1 MKKKIISLAIAS
13 SALLAACGS
22 SSDDVEQGSTTTE
35 PQAEEVLTLVAVGD
49 ISCSQAQ
56 RNSGDYDCADE
67 QVAQLVRTIDPDY
80 ALLLGDIQY
89 NSHTVENFDRNFG
102 VIWQDI
108 IPISMPIPGN
118 HEYAEGGARGYYA
131 KWGER
136 FGTSGYYSRLLNNDW
151 VLIGLN
157 TNDQCSDVDCSR
169 ISEQYAWLGA
179 ELNKYGHQCV
189 IPMMHQPRY
198 SSGNHGSN
206 KVVSDMFDLMDGN
219 NVPLVL
225 TAHDHHYE
233 RFETYKGI
241 DMEPVQFVVGTGGK
255 GLRSVGQPIPGS
267 VKMIDDEHGVLVL
280 EIKGK
285 TVNTYFIDID
295 GNILDSHS
303 ITCTK

>member
-1 MKKKIISLAIAS
+1 MRKLKIIGIAS
-13 SALLAACGS
+13 ILALSACGGS
-22 SSDDVEQGSTTTE
+22 SEANESTTTTE
-35 PQAEEVLTLVAVGD
+35 SVVEETLTLVAVGD

-67 QVAQLVRTIDPDY
+67 QVANLVRQIDPDY

-102 VIWQDI
+102 VIWKDI

-118 HEYAEGGARGYYA
+118 HEYAEGGAKGYYA
-131 KWGER
+131 KWGEQ
-136 FGTSGYYSRLLNNDW
+136 FGPTGYYSRLLNNDW
-151 VLIGLN
+151 VLMGLN
-157 TNDQCSDVDCSR
+157 TNDQCTDVGCGKE
-169 ISEQYAWLGA
+169 SEQYAWFGA
-179 ELNKYGHQCV
+179 ELNKYSQQCV

-206 KVVSDMFDLMDGN
+206 KAVAEIFDLMDGN

-233 RFETYKGI
+233 RFETYKGQ
-241 DMEPVQFVVGTGGK
+241 DQEPVQFVVGTGGK
-255 GLRSVGQPIPGS
+255 GLRSVGQAIPGS
-267 VKMIDDEHGVLVL
+267 VKMIDDEHGVLVI
-280 EIKGK
+280 EIRGK
-285 TVNTYFIDID
+285 VVSTYFIDID
-295 GNILDSHS
+295 GNILDSHT